1 MLLSWLC
8 LVSSSALEKKRILWF
23 FFLIPYHIRI
33 HCVILIANQAD
44 GIETEIVFHVFV
56 FQKLKRDLAFFLVCV
71 RVEVLT
77 PYILL

>member
-1 MLLSWLC
+1 MWSC
-8 LVSSSALEKKRILWF
+8 LVSSSALEKKDLVV

-71 RVEVLT
+71 RVEVMT
-77 PYILL
+77 PCILL